1 MRTFHTTLMSS
12 LRVHQLNFEIS
23 FLFFQNSNKNLFDQL
38 STRFDLILEQGVPKV
53 WRHFVIIVVFM
64 ITVPAPPAAHG
75 AQLTSLHWMIG
86 SHSDA
91 AVGSNEHKLINCL

>member
-1 MRTFHTTLMSS
+1 MSS

-64 ITVPAPPAAHG
+64 ITLAAPPAAQD

-91 AVGSNEHKLINCL
+91 AVGSNEHKVINCL

>member
-1 MRTFHTTLMSS
+1 MSS

-64 ITVPAPPAAHG
+64 ITLAAPPAAHG
-75 AQLTSLHWMIG
+75 AHLTSDKSSLDDWMLQLDQM
-86 SHSDA
+86 ST
-91 AVGSNEHKLINCL
+91 NL